1 MKTSPIRSEAG
12 LTKATTINRLS
23 GFFAC
28 CLLACLFCSN
38 AEAKSVVSDTLP
50 LYGQPKYDKNF
61 KHFNYASPDAVKGGR
76 IVMPAY
82 GTFDNFNPFIF
93 KGIASAETAALTLD
107 TLGIVPADDYS
118 TVYPLI
124 AKQFELPDD
133 NSFVG
138 FILDEKAKFRDGS
151 PILAD
156 DVIFSFN
163 SLIEKGSPLYKVYY
177 ADVDRVEKINDR
189 HIRFYFKKDS
199 SNKELPLILSQIAIF
214 SAEDWAGK
222 DFAKPSLIPPLGS
235 GPYRIE
241 KFELGKFV
249 VLKRNRDYWAKD
261 LPSRKGF
268 FNFDEVRF
276 DYYQDTTV
284 TLQALF
290 AGNIDMR
297 EEYIA
302 KIWVTGY
309 DNDVVKSGKVKKEN
323 LPHNQTAILQNF
335 AFNIRRPK
343 FQDKR
348 VRQAIGLAFNFEWA
362 NEKLFYNQYQ
372 RLNSYYTNSEM
383 AASGKPQGKEL
394 ALLKELEPLL
404 PPEVFGEVPTP
415 PEFKLYEDGRKN
427 LRRAASLLKEAGYD
441 FVDGKMTHLET
452 GQPLEFEVLSNTAN
466 GNTFTR
472 VMLPFLKNLE
482 KIGIKATFRNLE
494 VNIFKNRLDNFDFD
508 MAIVSFP
515 MSQMPG
521 NEQKEMWGSRS
532 ADIKGSFN
540 LIGIKNPAADAL
552 LDKIVKAQEKES
564 YIAALRAL
572 DRVLRHEYYMIPQW
586 YSAHKRVAYRNRF
599 AHPQTKEKVG
609 FQPFSWWL
617 KDSKG
622 KQK

>member
-138 FILDEKAKFRDGS
+138 FILNEKAKFRDGS

-214 SAEDWAGK
+214 SAEDWSGK

-241 KFELGKFV
+241 KFEPGKFV

-552 LDKIVKAQEKES
+552 LDKIVKAQDKES

-617 KDSKG
+617 KDSQG